1 MDTALL
7 STAAAPAGG
16 EGTQFTVPVTSLAE
30 DLFLER
36 QRRIREYFERD
47 NRVNPDVDELE
58 RIVGNDKPRLVT
70 SIDLIREF
78 DAELAAS
85 LIAEPTYYIPA
96 FEAAATE
103 LGASL
108 ATRAGLAVDPTGFS
122 VAVGFRG
129 ALGAHHL
136 TPRGLRANLLGKLV
150 CIEGIVTRCSLVR
163 PKVVRSVH
171 YSEATKTF
179 YAKNYHDQTTSTKG
193 GDGSAAFSSA
203 YPTTDDK
210 GNPLTT
216 EYGFSRYMDHQTV
229 NIQEMPER
237 APPGQLPRGVDII
250 LDDDLVDVVKPGD
263 RVSLVGVYRAL
274 GGKATTAASAIF
286 RTVVLVNSVH
296 VFGAGSLA
304 AASSST
310 ASAKDL
316 NSRANAAGLPGAMTL
331 TDGDIRNIHEIAK
344 RDDAF
349 ELLSQSLAPSICGH
363 AEIKRAILLQQLSGM
378 EKNLDNGTHIRGDIN
393 VLMVGDPS
401 TAKSQVLRY
410 VLRIA
415 PLAIATTGRGSSGV
429 GLTAAVVSDKDT
441 GERRLEAGAMVLA
454 DRGVVCIDEFDKMT
468 DIDRVAI
475 HEVMEQQTVT
485 VAKAGIHTT
494 LNARCSVLAA
504 ANPVYGR
511 YDPRRPPHQN
521 IALPDSLLS
530 RFDLLFI
537 VTDSMDEARDRMISS
552 HVLRMHRYVPP
563 GMEVG
568 QPTPDLL
575 DQGLGTAQLLA
586 SLRSNET
593 GAAAGMDEDEDP
605 AGRPCQVFEPYNEYL
620 HAGVA
625 AAHASR
631 HRTRSRSRRAVLTGG
646 RDDQQSKREVLSTEF
661 LRRFLYFAKNMIR
674 PVLGEE
680 AADDLASAYA
690 ELRAQASGQ
699 SLDGRGAT
707 GAVQTTTPITARTL
721 ETLIR
726 LATAHAK
733 LRLSATVDAQD
744 AEVAKGLLR
753 FALFK
758 ERPTAAR
765 KPARSARRKQKRV
778 RTGNGDSDSDSG
790 SDSDMDSG
798 NGGDESAGSGRDKEP
813 AVPAA
818 PAPESGAGAG
828 QAMEIDSDGDDQ
840 AADSELP
847 ASRLAL
853 FKSQLSGALGSR
865 RLDPSDSPWS
875 FPDPFMSIINDGLA
889 ARGLAVFKLDEAEQA
904 LLALQNEN
912 RLMFRDNM
920 IMIM

>member
-1 MDTALL
+1 MDTFNE
-7 STAAAPAGG
+7 PATLPGANT
-16 EGTQFTVPVTSLAE
+16 GTQFTLPETSLAE
-30 DLFLER
+30 DLFQER
-36 QRRIREYFERD
+36 QRHYREYLERE
-47 NRVNPDVDELE
+47 NRVNADYSELG
-58 RIVGNDKPRLVT
+58 RICTNEKPRLIV
-70 SIDLIREF
+70 SVDHLREF
-78 DAELAAS
+78 DAELTAR
-85 LIAEPTYYIPA
+85 LMGEPAEYIPA

-103 LGASL
+103 LGAQI
-108 ATRAGLAVDPTGFS
+108 AGSTGHAVDANVFR

-129 ALGAHHL
+129 SFGALHV
-136 TPRGLRANLLGKLV
+136 TPRGLRAAQLGQLLCV
-150 CIEGIVTRCSLVR
+150 EGIVTRCSLVR

-171 YSEATKTF
+171 YAEASKTF
-179 YAKNYHDQTTSTKG
+179 YAKHYYDQTHGSGGGGGGKG
-193 GDGSAAFSSA
+193 DAGAAGFSSA

-210 GNPLTT
+210 GNALTT
-216 EYGFSRYMDHQTV
+216 EYGYSRYMDHQTV

-237 APPGQLPRGVDII
+237 APPGQLPRGVDVI

-286 RTVVLVNSVH
+286 RTVIVVNAVR

-304 AASSST
+304 ASSST
-310 ASAKDL
+310 SAKELNARASAV
-316 NSRANAAGLPGAMTL
+316 GLPGAMAL
-331 TDGDIRNIHEIAK
+331 TDGDIRNIHMIAK
-344 RDDAF
+344 RSDAF
-349 ELLSQSLAPSICGH
+349 ALLSQSLAPSICGH
-363 AEIKRAILLQQLSGM
+363 SEIKRAILLQLLGGA

-468 DIDRVAI
+468 DVDRVAI

-511 YDPRRPPHQN
+511 YDPKRPPHHN

-537 VTDSMDEARDRMISS
+537 VTDSMDEARDRMISA

-563 GMEVG
+563 GVEVG
-568 QPTPDLL
+568 QPISDLL
-575 DQGLGTAQLLA
+575 DQGLGTAQVLA
-586 SLRSNET
+586 GFRSNDAS
-593 GAAAGMDEDEDP
+593 AAIDEDEE
-605 AGRPCQVFEPYNEYL
+605 ASAQRPSQVFEPFNEYL

-625 AAHASR
+625 VSAHT
-631 HRTRSRSRRAVLTGG
+631 TRSRTRSRRAVLGSE
-646 RDDQQSKREVLSTEF
+646 QQSPKREVLSTDF
-661 LRRFLYFAKNMIR
+661 LRRYLYFAKNMVR
-674 PVLGEE
+674 PALGSD
-680 AADDLASAYA
+680 AADNLASAYA
-690 ELRAQASGQ
+690 ELRAEASG
-699 SLDGRGAT
+699 SRGGS
-707 GAVQTTTPITARTL
+707 GAVQTTTPVTARTL

-733 LRLSATVDAQD
+733 VRLSPTVDAQD

-758 ERPTAAR
+758 EDVA
-765 KPARSARRKQKRV
+765 KPPAKPKRRQPKRV
-778 RTGNGDSDSDSG
+778 RTASG
-790 SDSDMDSG
+790 SESESD
-798 NGGDESAGSGRDKEP
+798 DESSSADEP
-813 AVPAA
+813 DVPPPAAA
-818 PAPESGAGAG
+818 PADDDDDDGLRPMQTAAAFAAIALNDKQGDNESMEVDAGRP
-828 QAMEIDSDGDDQ
+828 IS
-840 AADSELP
+840 AA
-847 ASRLAL
+847 RLAL
-853 FKSQLSGALGSR
+853 FKTQLSRAIATR
-865 RLDPSDSPWS
+865 RLDTSDSPWS
-875 FPDPFMSIINDGLA
+875 FPDPFMSAINAGLGA
-889 ARGLAVFKLDEAEQA
+889 NPAFSIAEAELA
-904 LLALQNEN
+904 LLDMQNAN

-920 IMIM
+920 IIMM

>member
-1 MDTALL
+1 MDFT
-7 STAAAPAGG
+7 SEPATLPSIGG
-16 EGTQFTVPVTSLAE
+16 GTPFTVPETNLAE

-36 QRRIREYFERD
+36 QRHCREYLERE
-47 NRVNPDVDELE
+47 NRVNPDIEELE
-58 RIVGNDKPRLVT
+58 RVSKSEKPRLIISV
-70 SIDLIREF
+70 DHIREF
-78 DAELAAS
+78 NAELVDS
-85 LIAEPTYYIPA
+85 LISEPAEFIPA

-103 LGASL
+103 LGLSL
-108 ATRAGLAVDPTGFS
+108 ATSAGHIVDSNIFHVS
-122 VAVGFRG
+122 IGFRG
-129 ALGAHHL
+129 SFGARHL
-136 TPRGLRANLLGKLV
+136 TPRGLRASLLGQLV

-179 YAKNYHDQTTSTKG
+179 YAKSYYDQTSSHG
-193 GDGSAAFSSA
+193 GRNDGAAGFSSA

-216 EYGFSRYMDHQTV
+216 EYGYSRYMDHQTV

-237 APPGQLPRGVDII
+237 APPGQLPRGVDVI
-250 LDDDLVDVVKPGD
+250 LDDDLVDIVKPGD

-286 RTVVLVNSVH
+286 RTVIVVNSVR

-304 AASSST
+304 ATSSS
-310 ASAKDL
+310 SKVNAKDL
-316 NSRANAAGLPGAMTL
+316 NLRASTSGLPGAMVL
-331 TDGDIRNIHEIAK
+331 TDGDIRNIHMVAK
-344 RDDAF
+344 REDAF
-349 ELLSQSLAPSICGH
+349 DLLSQSLAPSICGH
-363 AEIKRAILLQQLSGM
+363 SEIKRAILLQMLGGM
-378 EKNLDNGTHIRGDIN
+378 EKNLENGTHIRGDIN

-468 DIDRVAI
+468 DVDRVAI

-511 YDPRRPPHQN
+511 YDPKRPPHQN

-568 QPTPDLL
+568 QPITDLL

-586 SLRSNET
+586 GFQGNDSGAMT
-593 GAAAGMDEDEDP
+593 GLDEDEDSSD
-605 AGRPCQVFEPYNEYL
+605 RPCQVFEPYNEYL

-625 AAHASR
+625 AARASR
-631 HRTRSRSRRAVLTGG
+631 HRTRSRSRRAVLSGN
-646 RDDQQSKREVLSTEF
+646 DDTVNKREVLSTEF
-661 LRRFLYFAKNMIR
+661 LRRYLYFAKNMVR
-674 PVLGEE
+674 PVLGSD
-680 AADDLASAYA
+680 AADDLANAYA

-699 SLDGRGAT
+699 SIDGRGST

-733 LRLSATVDAQD
+733 VRLSPTVDAQD
-744 AEVAKGLLR
+744 AEIAKSLLR

-758 ERPTAAR
+758 EQAAKPT
-765 KPARSARRKQKRV
+765 KPKTARRKQKRV
-778 RTGNGDSDSDSG
+778 RTSDDSESDVDSSANEREEASG
-790 SDSDMDSG
+790 TGAQQS
-798 NGGDESAGSGRDKEP
+798 SAGDTDLRPMQIPRDGNEV
-813 AVPAA
+813 ADSMDIDAD
-818 PAPESGAGAG
+818 AG
-828 QAMEIDSDGDDQ
+828 QASGSITRERS
-840 AADSELP
+840 
-847 ASRLAL
+847 AL
-853 FKSQLSGALGSR
+853 FRSQLSKAISER
-865 RLDPSDSPWS
+865 CLDVADSPWS
-875 FPDPFMSIINDGLA
+875 FPDPFMSIINEGVSDSSAFSLS
-889 ARGLAVFKLDEAEQA
+889 EAEQA
-904 LLALQNEN
+904 LLEMQDEN

-920 IMIM
+920 IIMM